1 VENSAIAA
9 AGPVKTN
16 VNLRLWMPAA
26 IWIVTLFVFS
36 TTIFSAANTGRII
49 EPILRWIFPAAS
61 TTQIVMMHGLV
72 RKSAHF
78 FNYAVLFWLLIR
90 GPMAGRP
97 YAALACCILYAAVD
111 ETHQIFVPGRT
122 PSPYDVALDSTGA
135 LFSRFLYDAVCEL
148 KTVA

>member
-1 VENSAIAA
+1 VENSVIAA
-9 AGPVKTN
+9 ARPVKAN
-16 VNLRLWMPAA
+16 SNLRLWAPPA

-36 TTIFSAANTGRII
+36 TTIFSAANTSRII
-49 EPILRWIFPAAS
+49 EPLLRWIFPAAS
-61 TTQIVMMHGLV
+61 AAQIVLMHGLV

-90 GPMAGRP
+90 RPMAGRP

-111 ETHQIFVPGRT
+111 ETHQIFVPNRT

-135 LFSRFLYDAVCEL
+135 LFSHFLYDAVREL
-148 KTVA
+148 TGAA

>member
-1 VENSAIAA
+1 MEDSAIAA
-9 AGPVKTN
+9 ASPVKTN
-16 VNLRLWMPAA
+16 SNLRLWMPAA

-36 TTIFSAANTGRII
+36 TTIFSAANTSRII

-61 TTQIVMMHGLV
+61 AAQIVLIHGLV

-111 ETHQIFVPGRT
+111 ETHQIFVPNRT

-135 LFSRFLYDAVCEL
+135 LFSHFLYDAVREL
-148 KTVA
+148 TGAA